1 MNTEPE
7 NKIIYA
13 GNDRRIFARIPVT
26 NLESDCSK
34 EQRFQTSC
42 QEIVDLYNMLQHK
55 CIYGSYVNELA
66 LYPVIKVQTNAG
78 EAHRTVLV

>member
-1 MNTEPE
+1 MNTESKK
-7 NKIIYA
+7 KIMYL
-13 GNDRRIFARIPVT
+13 GNDRRIFARMPAT
-26 NLESDCSK
+26 NLESDRIK
-34 EQRFQTSC
+34 EQRFQTTC

-78 EAHRTVLV
+78 EPHRTVIV

>member
-1 MNTEPE
+1 MNNEQ
-7 NKIIYA
+7 KINSMYV

-26 NLESDCSK
+26 TLESDRIK
-34 EQRFQTSC
+34 ELRFQTTC

-66 LYPVIKVQTNAG
+66 LYPVIKVQTNAD
-78 EAHRTVLV
+78 EPHRTTLV

>member
-1 MNTEPE
+1 MNPE
-7 NKIIYA
+7 SKNKIMYA
-13 GNDRRIFARIPVT
+13 GNNRRIFARIPVT
-26 NLESDCSK
+26 TLESDRIK
-34 EQRFQTSC
+34 ELRFQTTC

-78 EAHRTVLV
+78 EPHQTVHV

>member
-1 MNTEPE
+1 MNPESE
-7 NKIIYA
+7 NKIMYV

-26 NLESDCSK
+26 TLESDRI
-34 EQRFQTSC
+34 EELRFQTTC

-55 CIYGSYVNELA
+55 CMYGSYLNELA